1 MAPSKKAQLKQA
13 RPAWYVAWT
22 AFGILAAASALVAW
36 RTEGTLLRWIVR
48 DLALLGYIAIFAAI
62 VSSHYKREVSKV
74 FGRSFVNAHHILSVT
89 GAVLLTLHP
98 IGVAWD
104 ELNAAVLIPVFYP
117 ISDMLRYGG
126 RIAWYIFAVGAL
138 AAVWRKKIG
147 RRWRTVHDFNYLA
160 FVFGTVHANLLGA
173 NFADWPVRVVSVA
186 MLLVVAVLFVRQRI
200 EARKKQAEIQAK
212 IAAAKRIQKE
222 KLARKEEV

>member
-1 MAPSKKAQLKQA
+1 MARSKKAKSKTA
-13 RPAWYVAWT
+13 RPAWYVSWA
-22 AFGILAAASALVAW
+22 AFGILLMASALVVW

-48 DLALLGYIAIFAAI
+48 DLALLGYIAVFLAI
-62 VSSHYKREVSKV
+62 VASSYKRQVMKV
-74 FGRSFVNAHHILSVT
+74 FGRSFVDAHHILSVT

-104 ELNAAVLIPVFYP
+104 ELDPTVFIPVFFPFY
-117 ISDMLRYGG
+117 DMLRYGG

-138 AAVWRKKIG
+138 TAVWRKRVG
-147 RRWRTVHDFNYLA
+147 RRWRTIHDFNYLA
-160 FVFGTVHANLLGA
+160 FVFGTIHANLLGA
-173 NFADWPVRVVSVA
+173 NFLDWPVRIASMA

-212 IAAAKRIQKE
+212 IASAKRAQEDKP
-222 KLARKEEV
+222 ARKQ